1 MDKLDKLTLVGVT
14 LLVLYASALLFMSSG
29 QSQADKGKK
38 RIESAHQYFINP
50 ELDKKIQL
58 AKNLMAQDNLE
69 KTELLVDSLV
79 GEFPYEGKLYMLKG
93 DILMRRQQPI
103 AAMYEY
109 KEAVSLNPD
118 FLDKTT
124 KLFQG
129 KKIKVT
135 VEEAMTAI
143 DSGLQQDPS
152 SSQLKNDRQTVYFMK
167 RKIAGSCG

>member
-1 MDKLDKLTLVGVT
+1 MDKLDKMTVFGLTVLT
-14 LLVLYASALLFMSSG
+14 LYASVLLLLSND
-29 QSQADKGKK
+29 QSQADQVSK
-38 RIESAHQYFINP
+38 RSQAARQYIINP
-50 ELDKKIQL
+50 ELDNKIQL

-109 KEAVSLNPD
+109 KEAVTLNPD
-118 FLDKTT
+118 FLDKKT

-129 KKIKVT
+129 KKIKIT
-135 VEEAMTAI
+135 VEEAMAMI
-143 DSGLQQDPS
+143 ESGLQQNPDNS
-152 SSQLKNDRQTVYFMK
+152 KLKDDRKTVYFMK